1 MELRIQRQDS
11 GAVAVLAVYGE
22 LDLDGGPQRRQALLQ
37 VIDDNHGLPSSGVEV
52 WGFGQW
58 KLRWSLGCDAS
69 RPRPWMCAA
78 RWLLWAGW

>member
-52 WGFGQW
+52 WGFG
-58 KLRWSLGCDAS
+58 
-69 RPRPWMCAA
+69 
-78 RWLLWAGW
+78 